1 MNPPKLFMT
10 TEAQHH
16 GDGHFLVPTV
26 GDAPSGCG
34 FIALLDAFRASG
46 GTVPGEII
54 GRLLE
59 DHQAGNASLAK
70 RLYTGQVFGFEWR
83 SSLWIPMF
91 QFDAKDL
98 SIKPGPQQVRA
109 ELPSLW
115 PGWMLAS
122 WFAAP
127 NARLDVRRPVDLLD
141 SDLYAALLA
150 ARSWQS
156 VTQPAQRPL
165 ASRMREVP
173 TLDEVR
179 CRTDEPAPN
188 PCSYGQKAFVFDDP
202 LVSTQGLTA

>member
-1 MNPPKLFMT
+1 MHPPKLFMT
-10 TEAQHH
+10 SAAQHH

-59 DHQAGNASLAK
+59 DHRAGNGVSLAK
-70 RLYTGQVFGFEWR
+70 CLYTGQVFGFEWR

-91 QFDAKDL
+91 QFNADDL
-98 SIKPGPQQVRA
+98 SIKPGPQRVRA

-115 PGWMLAS
+115 TGWMLAS

-127 NARLDVRRPVDLLD
+127 NARLDARRPVDLLD
-141 SDLYAALLA
+141 SDLDAALRA
-150 ARSWQS
+150 ARSWKSLPQS
-156 VTQPAQRPL
+156 APLPL
-165 ASRMREVP
+165 ASRTREVP
-173 TLDEVR
+173 VHDEVR
-179 CRTDEPAPN
+179 CRTDGTAPRPYN
-188 PCSYGQKAFVFDDP
+188 CHQETFVFDAP
-202 LVSTQGLTA
+202 SVSA